1 MTATGHDARTR
12 AIIANLSR
20 KGETRHE
27 VTKLEL
33 PPDLAQVLAEMSA
46 KLAQS
51 IATAKDLETRI
62 IALERTVAAITGP
75 ILARGA
81 A

>member
-1 MTATGHDARTR
+1 MTATGHKARKQ
-12 AIIANLSR
+12 AILANLNR

-33 PPDLAQVLAEMSA
+33 PPDLAQVLSEMSM

-51 IATAKDLETRI
+51 IAQAKDLEARI
-62 IALERTVAAITGP
+62 IALERTVSAITGP

>member
-1 MTATGHDARTR
+1 MADAGIASRNWRHARTH
-12 AIIANLSR
+12 S
-20 KGETRHE
+20 ETRHE

-33 PPDLAQVLAEMSA
+33 PPDLAQVLSDLSM

-51 IATAKDLETRI
+51 IATAKDLEARI
-62 IALERTVAAITGP
+62 IALERTVSAITGP

>member
-1 MTATGHDARTR
+1 MAAVAAKSRDWRHARTHR
-12 AIIANLSR
+12 
-20 KGETRHE
+20 ETRHE

-33 PPDLAQVLAEMSA
+33 PPDVAQVLSEMSM

-51 IATAKDLETRI
+51 IAQAKDLEARI
-62 IALERTVAAITGP
+62 IALERTVSAITGP